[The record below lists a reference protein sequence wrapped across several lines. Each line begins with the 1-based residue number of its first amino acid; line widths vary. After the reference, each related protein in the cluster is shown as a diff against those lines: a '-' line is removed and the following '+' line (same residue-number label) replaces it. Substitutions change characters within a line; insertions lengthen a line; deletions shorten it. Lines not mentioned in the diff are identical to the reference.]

1 MATLAERAA
10 AAQARL
16 APKAEQHDANASS
29 SAPVKLSKAL
39 QAEADYE
46 GPVERVELD
55 GLAVLKIL
63 QHASESTIST
73 NAAGFLFGLSLGSR
87 LSISNS
93 FPLPANHLLP
103 GHITTIANVNSSAV
117 NSSDEKIK
125 AAKVVSEREREVD
138 NAFKNAKTFIGNY
151 APRAKELNLDSEVA
165 GGYFVAKDG
174 MDLLKEGV
182 LVDILVRLHFGSG
195 SGTGA
200 SSQPLAAI
208 GGAAAGQTAKYRA
221 SSRTGRRSIAVVY
234 GKSNCSGAGANLAQ
248 VRAVIQMPR
257 RSRLRRW
264 GSKRT
269 VFRRA
274 SYPSLNLADNDS
286 TTRLSLRQG
295 FHRQTCLFLSQ
306 SASPLLPS

>member
-16 APKAEQHDANASS
+16 APKTEQRDASASS

-63 QHASESTIST
+63 QHASSSTIST

-93 FPLPANHLLP
+93 FPLPGNHLLP
-103 GHITTIANVNSSAV
+103 SNITTIANVTSSAV
-117 NSSDEKIK
+117 NSSDEKVK
-125 AAKVVSEREREVD
+125 AAKVVSEREKEVD
-138 NAFKNAKTFIGNY
+138 NAFRNAKNFIGNY
-151 APRAKELNLDSEVA
+151 APRAKELNLDNEVV

-182 LVDILVRLHFGSG
+182 LVDILIRLQYGG
-195 SGTGA
+195 VATGTSTQ
-200 SSQPLAAI
+200 SSS
-208 GGAAAGQTAKYRA
+208 AAGSAAVGQTSKYRA
-221 SSRTGRRSIAVVY
+221 TARGGKKGVAVVY
-234 GKSNCSGAGANLAQ
+234 GKPGVVKAHFN
-248 VRAVIQMPR
+248 
-257 RSRLRRW
+257 
-264 GSKRT
+264 K
-269 VFRRA
+269 
-274 SYPSLNLADNDS
+274 
-286 TTRLSLRQG
+286 TR
-295 FHRQTCLFLSQ
+295 H
-306 SASPLLPS
+306 